1 MRIKKKMDVKF
12 LLKSIVV
19 SSILVASSMSTTFA
33 GHKNYHLKT
42 SVDYGGFGLLYEI
55 ITDDGNGGGGT
66 KTQYSEESHGYNF
79 EKVKHYGNIS
89 TGGYNNSNSNYLTIN
104 FNEQRDTPENRVE
117 QYKELEGVGS
127 ETLVFSFPGL
137 KDTHGYKA
145 TSVDYT
151 RASQVGE
158 TLVTGL
164 NQAILFIKNNSD
176 GNLVSRHSLHLLLAK
191 LSYTSEAKPYTISVG
206 EPATSFKIEQATP
219 SDSDKL
225 IPITGLKYS
234 DYVKITATSG
244 SYKDNYS
251 YFPWRMEKG
260 YYKGGYLADNVG
272 KYADYAN
279 GVENE
284 FLTWGQLILQAMLLT
299 DVQGTTEQDFAS
311 DVQTII
317 GQGLGSDLTRTISS
331 VRSLLGLSTMS
342 ELVLNMGSR
351 PANYHLGVMSHDMHN
366 IALTVYTLM
375 LMISLSFVGFM
386 IVKMLHQKMLAT
398 TNVVA
403 KTTLME
409 GIKDLAFVAIMLGF
423 FAPLFEMLLEL
434 NYLIVRTFSYSSEY
448 MTTFTALGNKA
459 LSMESMAG
467 FMVSTMFLS
476 IDVYINF
483 VYLVR
488 AITVSFLFAISPLI
502 IVSYLWSPAQK
513 NLVFGFFR
521 ELVGNIFMQSFH
533 AITMTFFSAYNMSNM
548 SSVEALA
555 SAYCFVPIT
564 QLFRQLVLGNSGGFS
579 EKIGGKLAGQ
589 VSSTATGMQKSA
601 MTAKQSKEMFT
612 AQAQAQADIA
622 KSEKWSGIAGTA
634 INTIG
639 TVGASVVAGAT
650 TGALAGSVAPGIGNI
665 AGAVAGGAVGLAG
678 GVVSSLTSGKI
689 SENGTTKAMGEL
701 GSVQSAHADQTLG
714 MGLAELGIGLGV
726 SSYDS
731 AGDRMVMSGLSTI
744 QSGASMKGQS
754 ESRMGEGGQYMGEAS
769 KHGAQGRAM
778 SQAIMSAGNTLSR
791 GVDNY
796 YNESTKE
803 ERQYQDM
810 EMRARNQ
817 KRFNENHA
825 DELKLERQ
833 QLRTQQKQE
842 ELEHMKDNKG
852 LYVELDAMKMDVQ
865 LDAKIDHRDNN
876 LQKMDRLAR
885 DEMADRTRNQLAYN
899 SENRADVELLKSQE
913 LNINNKVKLNDL
925 QTNPGIHTA
934 IGIAQDKVRDK
945 VENHVLKNTDTTI
958 KAENQV
964 LRNELTRE
972 ANKMDREKNAYSIRQ
987 ENLARQTE
995 SAQAKA
1001 DFNRMNPNYEVNQ
1014 SVRNIEIKRQAIEI
1028 DRQQNPDA
1036 DFNEA
1041 KYKSDLNNRIRNEK
1055 DN

>member
-1 MRIKKKMDVKF
+1 MKTKRKIDIKF
-12 LLKSIVV
+12 LLKSLSII
-19 SSILVASSMSTTFA
+19 SILFLVNFYNSLNVFA

-55 ITDDGNGGGGT
+55 VTDDGNGGGGT

-89 TGGYNNSNSNYLTIN
+89 TGEYRIDDTKYLTIN
-104 FNEQRDTPENRVE
+104 FNEKRDTPEDRVE
-117 QYKELEGVGS
+117 QYKELEGFSS
-127 ETLVFSFPGL
+127 ESLVFSFPGL
-137 KDTHGYKA
+137 KETHGYKA

-164 NQAILFIKNNSD
+164 NQAILFIKNNSE
-176 GNLVSRHSLHLLLAK
+176 GNLVSRNSLHLLLAK

-206 EPATSFKIEQATP
+206 KPATSFRIEQATP

-234 DYVKITATSG
+234 DYVKITAING
-244 SYKDNYS
+244 PYKDNYS
-251 YFPWRMEKG
+251 FFPWRMEKG

-272 KYADYAN
+272 KYADYAT
-279 GVENE
+279 GKENE
-284 FLTWGQLILQAMLLT
+284 FLTWGQLILQAMLLN

-331 VRSLLGLSTMS
+331 VRSLLGLSSMS

-579 EKIGGKLAGQ
+579 EKIGGKLAG
-589 VSSTATGMQKSA
+589 SMTNTAMSLRNSA
-601 MTAKQSKEMFT
+601 VATKQAKEMT
-612 AQAQAQADIA
+612 NAQAKYNADIA
-622 KSEKWSGIAGTA
+622 SAQKTADIWQAVGSGLGTVAGAGIGTVLGGNTMLGATIGNTVGSTLSTA
-634 INTIG
+634 ING
-639 TVGASVVAGAT
+639 DNLAEAT
-650 TGALAGSVAPGIGNI
+650 RNAQSEL
-665 AGAVAGGAVGLAG
+665 G
-678 GVVSSLTSGKI
+678 GVEK
-689 SENGTTKAMGEL
+689 K
-701 GSVQSAHADQTLG
+701 HAEQNIG
-714 MGLAELGIGLGV
+714 MGLAELGVGLGV
-726 SSYDS
+726 SSFDV
-731 AGDRMVMSGLSTI
+731 AGDRIM
-744 QSGASMKGQS
+744 QSGMANVQKGAEQFGRGDAKQGDAGMYAGQAIQDEFEGKHYSRTIKSATDPRNFTGMDKS
-754 ESRMGEGGQYMGEAS
+754 EKVEVIRDKAGGFVAGTVMGGLHKNLPSQNEFNEMQKSLERNNALS
-769 KHGAQGRAM
+769 L
-778 SQAIMSAGNTLSR
+778 SQAQIIQPNSGANDLLKNLNVNHVKNLSR
-791 GVDNY
+791 NDNNQFELKTNLTMDKISKEFTNSDNS
-796 YNESTKE
+796 NELYGAYEDYKAFKDLDARKITNNDVTARWEATSAKYGIDGFIEDAVTKE
-803 ERQYQDM
+803 VTM
-810 EMRARNQ
+810 L
-817 KRFNENHA
+817 FNKNS
-825 DELKLERQ
+825 
-833 QLRTQQKQE
+833 
-842 ELEHMKDNKG
+842 G
-852 LYVELDAMKMDVQ
+852 F
-865 LDAKIDHRDNN
+865 NN
-876 LQKMDRLAR
+876 VSL
-885 DEMADRTRNQLAYN
+885 
-899 SENRADVELLKSQE
+899 
-913 LNINNKVKLNDL
+913 DL
-925 QTNPGIHTA
+925 QS
-934 IGIAQDKVRDK
+934 IGNEMQ
-945 VENHVLKNTDTTI
+945 TI
-958 KAENQV
+958 MKK
-964 LRNELTRE
+964 L
-972 ANKMDREKNAYSIRQ
+972 
-987 ENLARQTE
+987 
-995 SAQAKA
+995 
-1001 DFNRMNPNYEVNQ
+1001 
-1014 SVRNIEIKRQAIEI
+1014 
-1028 DRQQNPDA
+1028 
-1036 DFNEA
+1036 
-1041 KYKSDLNNRIRNEK
+1041 

>member
-42 SVDYGGFGLLYEI
+42 TVDYGGFGLLYEI

-89 TGGYNNSNSNYLTIN
+89 TGDYNNRNSNYLTIN
-104 FNEQRDTPENRVE
+104 FNEKRDNPETRVE
-117 QYKELEGVGS
+117 QYKELEGFSS
-127 ETLVFSFPGL
+127 ESLVFSFPGL

-151 RASQVGE
+151 RASQVGD

-164 NQAILFIKNNSD
+164 NQAILFIKNNSE

-191 LSYTSEAKPYTISVG
+191 LSYTSEAKPYIISVG
-206 EPATSFKIEQATP
+206 EPATSFRIEQATP
-219 SDSDKL
+219 SDSKKL
-225 IPITGLKYS
+225 IPISGLKYS
-234 DYVKITATSG
+234 DYVKITAING
-244 SYKDNYS
+244 PYKDNHS
-251 YFPWRMEKG
+251 FFPWRMEKG
-260 YYKGGYLADNVG
+260 YYTGGYLADNVG
-272 KYADYAN
+272 SYSDYAT
-279 GVENE
+279 GKENE

-299 DVQGTTEQDFAS
+299 DIQGTTEQDFAS

-317 GQGLGSDLTRTISS
+317 GQGLGSDLTSTISS

-448 MTTFTALGNKA
+448 MQTFTALGNKA

-579 EKIGGKLAGQ
+579 EKIGGKLAGSMTQ
-589 VSSTATGMQKSA
+589 SAMSLRNSAVATKQAKEMTNAQAKYNADIASAQKSA
-601 MTAKQSKEMFT
+601 DMW
-612 AQAQAQADIA
+612 QAVG
-622 KSEKWSGIAGTA
+622 SGLGTVAGAVGGTFLGGNTMLGATVGNAVGSALSTA
-634 INTIG
+634 ING
-639 TVGASVVAGAT
+639 DKLAEAT
-650 TGALAGSVAPGIGNI
+650 RNAQNEL
-665 AGAVAGGAVGLAG
+665 G
-678 GVVSSLTSGKI
+678 GVEK
-689 SENGTTKAMGEL
+689 K
-701 GSVQSAHADQTLG
+701 HAEQNIG
-714 MGLAELGIGLGV
+714 MGLAELGVGLGI
-726 SSYDS
+726 SSFDV
-731 AGDRMVMSGLSTI
+731 AGDRMMQSGMANVQKGAEQFGRGDAKQGDAGMYAGQAIQDEFEGKHYSKAIRDTFNPRNFNDKKKNGKDNKNDNNNNGYNLAEVVGNSVIGAGALAGGYMMGKIMNNQAESSKELLLPRESLTNNAVNPNSKASNTLKDIQVNNVQSLTKNVDGTFDLELNLNEKGLSQLTDAY
-744 QSGASMKGQS
+744 GNNHL
-754 ESRMGEGGQYMGEAS
+754 Y
-769 KHGAQGRAM
+769 
-778 SQAIMSAGNTLSR
+778 SAYEDFN
-791 GVDNY
+791 
-796 YNESTKE
+796 
-803 ERQYQDM
+803 
-810 EMRARNQ
+810 ARNQ
-817 KRFNENHA
+817 SQEAMQRWNQTSAQTGIKEFIQNEANN
-825 DELKLERQ
+825 Q
-833 QLRTQQKQE
+833 IT
-842 ELEHMKDNKG
+842 
-852 LYVELDAMKMDVQ
+852 
-865 LDAKIDHRDNN
+865 AKF
-876 LQKMDRLAR
+876 
-885 DEMADRTRNQLAYN
+885 
-899 SENRADVELLKSQE
+899 SENAGFRDVSIEIQQVGDDLQRVMKK
-913 LNINNKVKLNDL
+913 INN
-925 QTNPGIHTA
+925 
-934 IGIAQDKVRDK
+934 
-945 VENHVLKNTDTTI
+945 
-958 KAENQV
+958 
-964 LRNELTRE
+964 
-972 ANKMDREKNAYSIRQ
+972 
-987 ENLARQTE
+987 
-995 SAQAKA
+995 
-1001 DFNRMNPNYEVNQ
+1001 
-1014 SVRNIEIKRQAIEI
+1014 
-1028 DRQQNPDA
+1028 
-1036 DFNEA
+1036 
-1041 KYKSDLNNRIRNEK
+1041 
-1055 DN
+1055 

>member
-89 TGGYNNSNSNYLTIN
+89 TGEYRINDTKYLTIN
-104 FNEQRDTPENRVE
+104 FNEHRDTPENRVE

-127 ETLVFSFPGL
+127 ESLVFSFPGL

-164 NQAILFIKNNSD
+164 NQAILFIKNNSE
-176 GNLVSRHSLHLLLAK
+176 GNLVSRNSLHLLLAK

-206 EPATSFKIEQATP
+206 EPATSFRIEQATS
-219 SDSDKL
+219 SDSEKL

-244 SYKDNYS
+244 PYKDNHS
-251 YFPWRMEKG
+251 FFPWRMEKG
-260 YYKGGYLADNVG
+260 YYTGGYLADNVG
-272 KYADYAN
+272 KYAEYAT
-279 GVENE
+279 GKENE
-284 FLTWGQLILQAMLLT
+284 FLTWGQLILQAMLLN
-299 DVQGTTEQDFAS
+299 DIQGTTEQDFAS

-434 NYLIVRTFSYSSEY
+434 NYLIVRTFSYSNEY

-589 VSSTATGMQKSA
+589 VSSTVTGMQKSA

-622 KSEKWSGIAGTA
+622 KAERNASGWSAVGNTIA
-634 INTIG
+634 TIG
-639 TVGASVVAGAT
+639 TSVATGAITGLTTGSVTGPGALYTAGAGAGIGLVAGIGT
-650 TGALAGSVAPGIGNI
+650 SLFSGDSVAKKT
-665 AGAVAGGAVGLAG
+665 A
-678 GVVSSLTSGKI
+678 
-689 SENGTTKAMGEL
+689 EAMGEL

-714 MGLAELGIGLGV
+714 MGLVELGLGLGV

-744 QSGASMKGQS
+744 QNGATMKGQA
-754 ESRMGEGGQYMGEAS
+754 ESKMGEGGQYLGEAKEHAIEGRNTAMMIGMLGS
-769 KHGAQGRAM
+769 NIYQGINGYQNKQNEYQNAYNKHE
-778 SQAIMSAGNTLSR
+778 L
-791 GVDNY
+791 
-796 YNESTKE
+796 
-803 ERQYQDM
+803 
-810 EMRARNQ
+810 NQ
-817 KRFNENHA
+817 KVKNDYNQNHA
-825 DELKLERQ
+825 DELEQEQYAKLV
-833 QLRTQQKQE
+833 QQKQQQRRYNQE
-842 ELEHMKDNKG
+842 FKNEVEQDMYDQKVVNHKATTRFESDYEIELNERAVEKIGQQTHNK
-852 LYVELDAMKMDVQ
+852 LVA
-865 LDAKIDHRDNN
+865 N
-876 LQKMDRLAR
+876 DRYR
-885 DEMADRTRNQLAYN
+885 DELTQLGVSDKVMNSRVNNDYHNRHQDLEIRDQVNAMSTKDKATQAYYSNSSNAELAMRNQVDNVAR
-899 SENRADVELLKSQE
+899 SK
-913 LNINNKVKLNDL
+913 
-925 QTNPGIHTA
+925 
-934 IGIAQDKVRDK
+934 
-945 VENHVLKNTDTTI
+945 
-958 KAENQV
+958 
-964 LRNELTRE
+964 E
-972 ANKMDREKNAYSIRQ
+972 ANRIYESQNAFDVRQDNLKRYSDSQ
-987 ENLARQTE
+987 Q
-995 SAQAKA
+995 AQS
-1001 DFNRMNPNYEVNQ
+1001 DYERVNPHLVDKQGYDKYVKQQAYKTRHNE
-1014 SVRNIEIKRQAIEI
+1014 EIKIQESRDEG
-1028 DRQQNPDA
+1028 
-1036 DFNEA
+1036 
-1041 KYKSDLNNRIRNEK
+1041 NNS
-1055 DN
+1055 

>member
-234 DYVKITATSG
+234 DYVKITAMDG
-244 SYKDNYS
+244 PYKDNYS

-579 EKIGGKLAGQ
+579 EKIGGKLAGNMTQ
-589 VSSTATGMQKSA
+589 SAMSVRNSAVSAKQAQEMTVAQNKYNAEIASAQKSA
-601 MTAKQSKEMFT
+601 DIG
-612 AQAQAQADIA
+612 QAIG
-622 KSEKWSGIAGTA
+622 SGLGTVLGAVGGTVLGGNTMLGATIGNTVGSALSTA
-634 INTIG
+634 ING
-639 TVGASVVAGAT
+639 DKLAEAT
-650 TGALAGSVAPGIGNI
+650 RNAQ
-665 AGAVAGGAVGLAG
+665 
-678 GVVSSLTSGKI
+678 
-689 SENGTTKAMGEL
+689 GEL
-701 GSVQSAHADQTLG
+701 GGVEKKHAEQNIG
-714 MGLAELGIGLGV
+714 MGLAELGVGLGV
-726 SSYDS
+726 SSFDV
-731 AGDRMVMSGLSTI
+731 AGDRMMQSGMSNIQKGAEKYGKGEARQGDAGMYAGQAIQDEFEGMHYSKTIKSATDPRNFNGMDKSEKVEAIRDKAGGFVAGTVMGGLHKNLSS
-744 QSGASMKGQS
+744 QNELNEMQKSLERNNALSLSQAQVVQPNSGASDLLKNLNVNHV
-754 ESRMGEGGQYMGEAS
+754 
-769 KHGAQGRAM
+769 K
-778 SQAIMSAGNTLSR
+778 NLSR
-791 GVDNY
+791 NDN
-796 YNESTKE
+796 
-803 ERQYQDM
+803 
-810 EMRARNQ
+810 NQ
-817 KRFNENHA
+817 F
-825 DELKLERQ
+825 ELKTNLTMDKISKEF
-833 QLRTQQKQE
+833 TNS
-842 ELEHMKDNKG
+842 DN
-852 LYVELDAMKMDVQ
+852 
-865 LDAKIDHRDNN
+865 
-876 LQKMDRLAR
+876 
-885 DEMADRTRNQLAYN
+885 
-899 SENRADVELLKSQE
+899 S
-913 LNINNKVKLNDL
+913 
-925 QTNPGIHTA
+925 
-934 IGIAQDKVRDK
+934 
-945 VENHVLKNTDTTI
+945 
-958 KAENQV
+958 
-964 LRNELTRE
+964 NELYSAYEDYKAFKDLE
-972 ANKMDREKNAYSIRQ
+972 ARKITNNDVT
-987 ENLARQTE
+987 ARWEAT
-995 SAQAKA
+995 S
-1001 DFNRMNPNYEVNQ
+1001 
-1014 SVRNIEIKRQAIEI
+1014 
-1028 DRQQNPDA
+1028 
-1036 DFNEA
+1036 A
-1041 KYKSDLNNRIRNEK
+1041 KYGIDGFVEDAFSKEVTMLFNKNSGFNNVSLELQSIGNEMQTIMK
-1055 DN
+1055 KLDN

>member
-1 MRIKKKMDVKF
+1 MRIKKKIDVNF

-19 SSILVASSMSTTFA
+19 SSILIVSSISTTFA

-104 FNEQRDTPENRVE
+104 FNEKRDTPENRVE

-206 EPATSFKIEQATP
+206 EPSTSFRIEQATS

-260 YYKGGYLADNVG
+260 YYQGGYLADNVG

-448 MTTFTALGNKA
+448 MQTFTALGNKA

-579 EKIGGKLAGQ
+579 EKIGGKLAGNMTQ
-589 VSSTATGMQKSA
+589 SAMSVRNSAVSAKQAQEMTVAQNKYNADIASAQKSA
-601 MTAKQSKEMFT
+601 DINQSLIGGVGT
-612 AQAQAQADIA
+612 VLGA
-622 KSEKWSGIAGTA
+622 GIGTLIPGGTA
-634 INTIG
+634 L
-639 TVGASVVAGAT
+639 GAS
-650 TGALAGSVAPGIGNI
+650 IGN
-665 AGAVAGGAVGLAG
+665 ALGSALGTYTQGDKLAEA
-678 GVVSSLTSGKI
+678 TQ
-689 SENGTTKAMGEL
+689 KAQGEL
-701 GSVQSAHADQTLG
+701 GAVEKKHAEQNIG
-714 MGLAELGIGLGV
+714 MGLAELGVGLGV
-726 SSYDS
+726 SSFDV
-731 AGDRMVMSGLSTI
+731 AGDRMM
-744 QSGASMKGQS
+744 QSGMSNIQKGAEKYGRGEARQGDAGMYAGQAIQDEFEGMHYS
-754 ESRMGEGGQYMGEAS
+754 KTIKSVSDPRNFKGMGNGEKAEAFRDKAGGFVAGTALGGLHKNLSSQHELDEMQKSLERNNALSLSQAQIVQPNSGANDLLKNLNVNHVKNLSKNDNNQFELKTNLTMDKISKEFTNSDNSNELYSAYEDYKAFKDLEARKITNNDVTARWEATSAKYGIEGFIEHEAS
-769 KHGAQGRAM
+769 KEITMLFNKNSGFNNVSLELQSIGNEM
-778 SQAIMSAGNTLSR
+778 QTIMKKL
-791 GVDNY
+791 DN
-796 YNESTKE
+796 
-803 ERQYQDM
+803 
-810 EMRARNQ
+810 
-817 KRFNENHA
+817 
-825 DELKLERQ
+825 
-833 QLRTQQKQE
+833 
-842 ELEHMKDNKG
+842 
-852 LYVELDAMKMDVQ
+852 
-865 LDAKIDHRDNN
+865 
-876 LQKMDRLAR
+876 
-885 DEMADRTRNQLAYN
+885 
-899 SENRADVELLKSQE
+899 
-913 LNINNKVKLNDL
+913 
-925 QTNPGIHTA
+925 
-934 IGIAQDKVRDK
+934 
-945 VENHVLKNTDTTI
+945 
-958 KAENQV
+958 
-964 LRNELTRE
+964 
-972 ANKMDREKNAYSIRQ
+972 
-987 ENLARQTE
+987 
-995 SAQAKA
+995 
-1001 DFNRMNPNYEVNQ
+1001 
-1014 SVRNIEIKRQAIEI
+1014 
-1028 DRQQNPDA
+1028 
-1036 DFNEA
+1036 
-1041 KYKSDLNNRIRNEK
+1041 
-1055 DN
+1055 

>member
-89 TGGYNNSNSNYLTIN
+89 TGEYRINDTKYLTIN
-104 FNEQRDTPENRVE
+104 FNEHRDTPENRVE
-117 QYKELEGVGS
+117 QYKELEGFSS
-127 ETLVFSFPGL
+127 ESLVFSFPGL

-164 NQAILFIKNNSD
+164 NQAILFIKNNSE
-176 GNLVSRHSLHLLLAK
+176 GNLVSRNSLHLLLAK

-206 EPATSFKIEQATP
+206 EPATSFRIEQATS
-219 SDSDKL
+219 SDSEKL

-244 SYKDNYS
+244 PYKDNHS
-251 YFPWRMEKG
+251 FFPWRMEKG

-272 KYADYAN
+272 KYAEYAT
-279 GVENE
+279 GKENE
-284 FLTWGQLILQAMLLT
+284 FLTWGQLILQAMLLN

-579 EKIGGKLAGQ
+579 EKIGGKLAGNMTQ
-589 VSSTATGMQKSA
+589 SA
-601 MTAKQSKEMFT
+601 MSVRNSAVSAKQAQEMT
-612 AQAQAQADIA
+612 VAQNKYNADIA
-622 KSEKWSGIAGTA
+622 SAQRSADIGQAVTGGIGSL
-634 INTIG
+634 
-639 TVGASVVAGAT
+639 VGA
-650 TGALAGSVAPGIGNI
+650 GIGMLGGPGGMAI
-665 AGAVAGGAVGLAG
+665 GASLGNTLMSAVGTYSEGKQLAEA
-678 GVVSSLTSGKI
+678 TQ
-689 SENGTTKAMGEL
+689 KAQGEL
-701 GSVQSAHADQTLG
+701 GGVEKKHAEQNIG
-714 MGLAELGIGLGV
+714 MGLAELGVGLGV
-726 SSYDS
+726 SSFDV
-731 AGDRMVMSGLSTI
+731 AGDRMMQSGMANIQKGAEQFGRGDAKQGDAGMYAGQAIQDEFEGKHYSRTI
-744 QSGASMKGQS
+744 QSATDPRNFKGMDKS
-754 ESRMGEGGQYMGEAS
+754 EKVEAIRDKAGGFVAGTVMGGLHKNLSSQHELNEMQKSLERNNALS
-769 KHGAQGRAM
+769 L
-778 SQAIMSAGNTLSR
+778 SQAQIVQPNSGANDLLKNLNVNHVKNLSR
-791 GVDNY
+791 NDNNQFELKTNLTMDKISKEFTNSDNSNGLY
-796 YNESTKE
+796 SAYEDYKAFKDLDARKITNNDVTARWEATSAKYGIDGFIEDAVTKE
-803 ERQYQDM
+803 VTM
-810 EMRARNQ
+810 L
-817 KRFNENHA
+817 FNKNS
-825 DELKLERQ
+825 
-833 QLRTQQKQE
+833 
-842 ELEHMKDNKG
+842 G
-852 LYVELDAMKMDVQ
+852 F
-865 LDAKIDHRDNN
+865 NN
-876 LQKMDRLAR
+876 VSL
-885 DEMADRTRNQLAYN
+885 
-899 SENRADVELLKSQE
+899 
-913 LNINNKVKLNDL
+913 DL
-925 QTNPGIHTA
+925 QS
-934 IGIAQDKVRDK
+934 IGNEMQ
-945 VENHVLKNTDTTI
+945 TI
-958 KAENQV
+958 MKK
-964 LRNELTRE
+964 L
-972 ANKMDREKNAYSIRQ
+972 
-987 ENLARQTE
+987 
-995 SAQAKA
+995 
-1001 DFNRMNPNYEVNQ
+1001 
-1014 SVRNIEIKRQAIEI
+1014 
-1028 DRQQNPDA
+1028 
-1036 DFNEA
+1036 
-1041 KYKSDLNNRIRNEK
+1041 

>member
-1 MRIKKKMDVKF
+1 MKTKRKIDIKF
-12 LLKSIVV
+12 LLKSLSII
-19 SSILVASSMSTTFA
+19 SILFLVNFYNSLNVFA

-42 SVDYGGFGLLYEI
+42 TVDYGGFGLLYEI

-79 EKVKHYGNIS
+79 EKVKHYGNVS
-89 TGGYNNSNSNYLTIN
+89 TGDYRADDTKYLTIN
-104 FNEQRDTPENRVE
+104 FNEKRDTPEDRVE
-117 QYKELEGVGS
+117 QYKELEGVSS
-127 ETLVFSFPGL
+127 ESLVFSFPGL

-151 RASQVGE
+151 RASQVGD

-164 NQAILFIKNNSD
+164 NQAILFIKNNSE

-191 LSYTSEAKPYTISVG
+191 LSYTSEAKPYIISVG
-206 EPATSFKIEQATP
+206 KPATSFRIEQATP
-219 SDSDKL
+219 SDSKKL
-225 IPITGLKYS
+225 IPISGLKYS
-234 DYVKITATSG
+234 DYVKITAING
-244 SYKDNYS
+244 PYENNYS
-251 YFPWRMEKG
+251 FFPWRMEKG

-272 KYADYAN
+272 KYTDHAT
-279 GVENE
+279 GKENE
-284 FLTWGQLILQAMLLT
+284 FLTWGQLILQAMLLN
-299 DVQGTTEQDFAS
+299 DVQGTTEQDFAT

-434 NYLIVRTFSYSSEY
+434 NYLIVRTFSYSNEY
-448 MTTFTALGNKA
+448 MQTFTALGNKA

-555 SAYCFVPIT
+555 SAYCFIPIT

-579 EKIGGKLAGQ
+579 EKIGGKLAGSMTQ
-589 VSSTATGMQKSA
+589 STMSLRNSAVATKQAKEMTNAQAKYNADIASAQKSA
-601 MTAKQSKEMFT
+601 DIG
-612 AQAQAQADIA
+612 QAVG
-622 KSEKWSGIAGTA
+622 SGLGTVVGAVGGTFLGGNTMLGATVGNAVGSALSTA
-634 INTIG
+634 ING
-639 TVGASVVAGAT
+639 DKLAEAT
-650 TGALAGSVAPGIGNI
+650 RNAQSEL
-665 AGAVAGGAVGLAG
+665 G
-678 GVVSSLTSGKI
+678 GVEK
-689 SENGTTKAMGEL
+689 K
-701 GSVQSAHADQTLG
+701 HAEQNIG
-714 MGLAELGIGLGV
+714 MGLAELGVGLGI
-726 SSYDS
+726 SSFDV
-731 AGDRMVMSGLSTI
+731 AGDRMMQSGMANVQKGAEQFGRGDAKQGDAGMYAGQAIQDEFEGKHYSKAIRDTFNPRNFNDKKKNGKDNKNDNNNNGYNLAEVVGNSVLGAGALAGGYMMGKIMNNQADSNKELLLPREGLTNNAVNPNSKASNTLKDIQVNNVQSLTKNVDGTFDLELNLSEKGLSQLTDTY
-744 QSGASMKGQS
+744 GNNPL
-754 ESRMGEGGQYMGEAS
+754 Y
-769 KHGAQGRAM
+769 
-778 SQAIMSAGNTLSR
+778 SAYEDFN
-791 GVDNY
+791 
-796 YNESTKE
+796 
-803 ERQYQDM
+803 
-810 EMRARNQ
+810 ARNQ
-817 KRFNENHA
+817 SQEAMQRWNQTSAQTGIKEFIQNEANN
-825 DELKLERQ
+825 Q
-833 QLRTQQKQE
+833 IT
-842 ELEHMKDNKG
+842 
-852 LYVELDAMKMDVQ
+852 
-865 LDAKIDHRDNN
+865 AKF
-876 LQKMDRLAR
+876 
-885 DEMADRTRNQLAYN
+885 
-899 SENRADVELLKSQE
+899 SENAGFRDVSIEIQQ
-913 LNINNKVKLNDL
+913 VGDDL
-925 QTNPGIHTA
+925 QRVMKKIN
-934 IGIAQDKVRDK
+934 D
-945 VENHVLKNTDTTI
+945 
-958 KAENQV
+958 
-964 LRNELTRE
+964 
-972 ANKMDREKNAYSIRQ
+972 
-987 ENLARQTE
+987 
-995 SAQAKA
+995 
-1001 DFNRMNPNYEVNQ
+1001 
-1014 SVRNIEIKRQAIEI
+1014 
-1028 DRQQNPDA
+1028 
-1036 DFNEA
+1036 
-1041 KYKSDLNNRIRNEK
+1041 
-1055 DN
+1055 

>member
-89 TGGYNNSNSNYLTIN
+89 TGEYRINDTKYLTIN
-104 FNEQRDTPENRVE
+104 FNEHRDTPENRVE
-117 QYKELEGVGS
+117 QYKELEGFSS
-127 ETLVFSFPGL
+127 ESLVFSFPGL

-164 NQAILFIKNNSD
+164 NQAILFIKNNSE
-176 GNLVSRHSLHLLLAK
+176 GNLVSRNSLHLLLAK

-206 EPATSFKIEQATP
+206 EPATSFRIEQATS
-219 SDSDKL
+219 SDSEKL

-244 SYKDNYS
+244 PYKDNHS
-251 YFPWRMEKG
+251 FFPWRMEKG
-260 YYKGGYLADNVG
+260 YYTGGYLADNVG
-272 KYADYAN
+272 KYAEYAT
-279 GVENE
+279 GKENE
-284 FLTWGQLILQAMLLT
+284 FLTWGQLILQAMLLN

-579 EKIGGKLAGQ
+579 EKIGGKLAGNMTQ
-589 VSSTATGMQKSA
+589 SA
-601 MTAKQSKEMFT
+601 MSVRNSAVSAKQAQEMT
-612 AQAQAQADIA
+612 VAQNKYNADIA
-622 KSEKWSGIAGTA
+622 SAQRSADIGQAVTGGIGSL
-634 INTIG
+634 
-639 TVGASVVAGAT
+639 VGA
-650 TGALAGSVAPGIGNI
+650 GIGMLGGPGGMAI
-665 AGAVAGGAVGLAG
+665 GASLGNTLMSAVGTYSEGKQLAEA
-678 GVVSSLTSGKI
+678 TQ
-689 SENGTTKAMGEL
+689 KAQGEL
-701 GSVQSAHADQTLG
+701 GGVEKKHAEQNIG
-714 MGLAELGIGLGV
+714 MGLAELGVGLGV
-726 SSYDS
+726 SSFDV
-731 AGDRMVMSGLSTI
+731 AGDRMMQSGMANIQKGAEQFGRGDAKQGDAGMYAGQAIQDEFEGKHYSRTI
-744 QSGASMKGQS
+744 QSATDPRNFKGMDKS
-754 ESRMGEGGQYMGEAS
+754 EKVEAIRDKAGGFVAGTVMGGLHKNLSSQHELNEMQKSLERNNALS
-769 KHGAQGRAM
+769 L
-778 SQAIMSAGNTLSR
+778 SQAQIVQPNSGANDLLKNLNVNHVKNLSR
-791 GVDNY
+791 NDNNQFELKTNLTMDKISKEFTNSDNSNGLY
-796 YNESTKE
+796 SAYEDYKAFKDLDARKITNNDVTARWEATSAKYGIDGFIEDAVTKE
-803 ERQYQDM
+803 VTM
-810 EMRARNQ
+810 L
-817 KRFNENHA
+817 FNKNS
-825 DELKLERQ
+825 
-833 QLRTQQKQE
+833 
-842 ELEHMKDNKG
+842 G
-852 LYVELDAMKMDVQ
+852 F
-865 LDAKIDHRDNN
+865 NN
-876 LQKMDRLAR
+876 VSL
-885 DEMADRTRNQLAYN
+885 
-899 SENRADVELLKSQE
+899 
-913 LNINNKVKLNDL
+913 DL
-925 QTNPGIHTA
+925 QS
-934 IGIAQDKVRDK
+934 IGNEMQ
-945 VENHVLKNTDTTI
+945 TI
-958 KAENQV
+958 MKK
-964 LRNELTRE
+964 L
-972 ANKMDREKNAYSIRQ
+972 
-987 ENLARQTE
+987 
-995 SAQAKA
+995 
-1001 DFNRMNPNYEVNQ
+1001 
-1014 SVRNIEIKRQAIEI
+1014 
-1028 DRQQNPDA
+1028 
-1036 DFNEA
+1036 
-1041 KYKSDLNNRIRNEK
+1041 

>member
-89 TGGYNNSNSNYLTIN
+89 TGEYRVNDTKYLTIN
-104 FNEQRDTPENRVE
+104 FNEHRDTPENRVE
-117 QYKELEGVGS
+117 QYKELEGFSS
-127 ETLVFSFPGL
+127 ESLVFSFPGL
-137 KDTHGYKA
+137 KETHGYKA

-164 NQAILFIKNNSD
+164 NQAILFIKNNSE
-176 GNLVSRHSLHLLLAK
+176 GNLVSRNSLHLLLAK

-206 EPATSFKIEQATP
+206 EPATSFRIEQATP

-244 SYKDNYS
+244 PYKDNHS
-251 YFPWRMEKG
+251 FFPWRMEKG
-260 YYKGGYLADNVG
+260 YYTGGYLADNVG
-272 KYADYAN
+272 KYAEYAT
-279 GVENE
+279 GKENE
-284 FLTWGQLILQAMLLT
+284 FLTWGQLILQAMLLN

-579 EKIGGKLAGQ
+579 EKIGGKLAG
-589 VSSTATGMQKSA
+589 SMTNTAMSLRNSAVATKQAKEMTNAQAKYNADIASAQKSA
-601 MTAKQSKEMFT
+601 DMW
-612 AQAQAQADIA
+612 QAV
-622 KSEKWSGIAGTA
+622 GGGLGTVAGAIGGTFLGGNTMLGATIGNTVGSALSTA
-634 INTIG
+634 ING
-639 TVGASVVAGAT
+639 DKLAEAT
-650 TGALAGSVAPGIGNI
+650 RNAQSEL
-665 AGAVAGGAVGLAG
+665 G
-678 GVVSSLTSGKI
+678 GVEK
-689 SENGTTKAMGEL
+689 K
-701 GSVQSAHADQTLG
+701 HAEQNIG
-714 MGLAELGIGLGV
+714 MGLAELGVGLGV
-726 SSYDS
+726 SSFDV
-731 AGDRMVMSGLSTI
+731 AGDRMMQSGMSNIQKGAEKYGRGDAKQGDAGMYAGQAIQDEFEGMHYSRTI
-744 QSGASMKGQS
+744 QSATDPRNFKGMDKS
-754 ESRMGEGGQYMGEAS
+754 EKVEAIRDKAGGFVAGTVMGGLHKNLSSQHELNEMQKSLERNNALS
-769 KHGAQGRAM
+769 L
-778 SQAIMSAGNTLSR
+778 SQAQIVQPNSGANDLLKNLNVNHVKNLSR
-791 GVDNY
+791 NDN
-796 YNESTKE
+796 
-803 ERQYQDM
+803 
-810 EMRARNQ
+810 NQ
-817 KRFNENHA
+817 F
-825 DELKLERQ
+825 ELKTNLTMDKISKEF
-833 QLRTQQKQE
+833 TNSDNSN
-842 ELEHMKDNKG
+842 ELYSAYEDYKAFKD
-852 LYVELDAMKMDVQ
+852 LDARKITNNDVTARWEATSAKYGIDGFVE
-865 LDAKIDHRDNN
+865 DAVSKEVTMLFNKNSGFNN
-876 LQKMDRLAR
+876 VSL
-885 DEMADRTRNQLAYN
+885 
-899 SENRADVELLKSQE
+899 
-913 LNINNKVKLNDL
+913 DL
-925 QTNPGIHTA
+925 QS
-934 IGIAQDKVRDK
+934 IGNEMQ
-945 VENHVLKNTDTTI
+945 TI
-958 KAENQV
+958 MKK
-964 LRNELTRE
+964 L
-972 ANKMDREKNAYSIRQ
+972 
-987 ENLARQTE
+987 
-995 SAQAKA
+995 
-1001 DFNRMNPNYEVNQ
+1001 
-1014 SVRNIEIKRQAIEI
+1014 
-1028 DRQQNPDA
+1028 
-1036 DFNEA
+1036 
-1041 KYKSDLNNRIRNEK
+1041 

>member
-1 MRIKKKMDVKF
+1 MRIKKKIDVNF

-19 SSILVASSMSTTFA
+19 SSILIVSSISTTFA

-104 FNEQRDTPENRVE
+104 FNEKRDTPENRVE

-206 EPATSFKIEQATP
+206 EPSTSFRIEQATS

-260 YYKGGYLADNVG
+260 YYQGGYLADNVG

-448 MTTFTALGNKA
+448 MQTFTALGNKA

-579 EKIGGKLAGQ
+579 EKIGGKLAGNMTQ
-589 VSSTATGMQKSA
+589 SAMNVRNSAVSAKQAQEMTVAQNKYNADIASAQKSA
-601 MTAKQSKEMFT
+601 DINQSLIGGVGT
-612 AQAQAQADIA
+612 VLGA
-622 KSEKWSGIAGTA
+622 GIGTLIPGGTA
-634 INTIG
+634 L
-639 TVGASVVAGAT
+639 GAS
-650 TGALAGSVAPGIGNI
+650 IGN
-665 AGAVAGGAVGLAG
+665 ALGSALGTYTQGDKLAEA
-678 GVVSSLTSGKI
+678 TQ
-689 SENGTTKAMGEL
+689 KAQGEL
-701 GSVQSAHADQTLG
+701 GAVEKKHAEQNIG
-714 MGLAELGIGLGV
+714 MGLAELGVGLGV
-726 SSYDS
+726 SSFDV
-731 AGDRMVMSGLSTI
+731 AGDRMM
-744 QSGASMKGQS
+744 QSGMSNIQKGAEKYGRGEARQGDAGMYAGQAIQDEFEGMHYS
-754 ESRMGEGGQYMGEAS
+754 KTIKSVSDPRNFKGMGNGEKAEAFRDKAGGFVAGTALGGLHKNLSSQHELDEMQKSLERNNALSLSQAQIVQPNSGANDLLKNLNVNHVKNLSKNDNNQFELKTNLTMDKISKEFTNSDNSNELYSAYEDYKAFKDLEARKITNNDVTARWEATSAKYGIEGFIEHEAS
-769 KHGAQGRAM
+769 KEITMLFNKNSGFNNVSLELQSIGNEM
-778 SQAIMSAGNTLSR
+778 QTIMKKL
-791 GVDNY
+791 DN
-796 YNESTKE
+796 
-803 ERQYQDM
+803 
-810 EMRARNQ
+810 
-817 KRFNENHA
+817 
-825 DELKLERQ
+825 
-833 QLRTQQKQE
+833 
-842 ELEHMKDNKG
+842 
-852 LYVELDAMKMDVQ
+852 
-865 LDAKIDHRDNN
+865 
-876 LQKMDRLAR
+876 
-885 DEMADRTRNQLAYN
+885 
-899 SENRADVELLKSQE
+899 
-913 LNINNKVKLNDL
+913 
-925 QTNPGIHTA
+925 
-934 IGIAQDKVRDK
+934 
-945 VENHVLKNTDTTI
+945 
-958 KAENQV
+958 
-964 LRNELTRE
+964 
-972 ANKMDREKNAYSIRQ
+972 
-987 ENLARQTE
+987 
-995 SAQAKA
+995 
-1001 DFNRMNPNYEVNQ
+1001 
-1014 SVRNIEIKRQAIEI
+1014 
-1028 DRQQNPDA
+1028 
-1036 DFNEA
+1036 
-1041 KYKSDLNNRIRNEK
+1041 
-1055 DN
+1055 